1 MAETFRFAP
10 AGSQR
15 HMTTKLNDIVRR
27 LRYGRPV
34 VIVSGLPRS
43 GTSMAMKMLEA
54 GGIQPVV
61 DNIRTADIDNP
72 KGYYEDERVK
82 DLAEAEDMSWLR
94 AARGKVIK
102 VVSSLLNYLPASN
115 TYKVVFM
122 RRNLHEVLASQA
134 KMLERRGETS
144 HTEDED
150 LLAMYEAHLEKVE
163 FQLRFRP
170 HFECLYLNYADV
182 VADPRSQARLMADFV
197 GGGLDV
203 EKMAAAVDGSLYRN
217 RATEDGAIPGAEG
230 VSG

>member
-1 MAETFRFAP
+1 
-10 AGSQR
+10 
-15 HMTTKLNDIVRR
+15 MTTLFNDLIGR
-27 LRYGRPV
+27 LKYGRPV

-54 GGIQPVV
+54 GGLATIV
-61 DNIRTADIDNP
+61 DNVRTADIDNP

-82 DLAEAEDMSWLR
+82 DLAEMEDTSWVR

-102 VVSSLLNYLPASN
+102 VVSSLLNYLPAN
-115 TYKVVFM
+115 NAYKVVFM

-134 KMLERRGETS
+134 KMLERRDEAS

-150 LLAMYEAHLEKVE
+150 LLAMYEAHLDKVQ
-163 FQLRFRP
+163 FQLRFRKN
-170 HFECLYLNYADV
+170 FETLYVNYADV
-182 VADPRSQARLMADFV
+182 VSDPLNQARLMAEFV

-217 RATEDGAIPGAEG
+217 RATGDGVVAGAEG
-230 VSG
+230 SAG